1 MKIKHL
7 SQQANRGPGPTE
19 DSVRLTENHTRM
31 VDARALLGPGHGED
45 VYWLLIGCWAEM
57 RKRRREFSLQKK
69 KESCDREKKKKKWP
83 GGDVTGAAGARAAVR
98 VNMSGGKKRSGFQ
111 ITSVTSDF
119 NNQTP
124 AGQSAPSVFL
134 SVVQSAACPQGS
146 SSQPSTPSLKRKFIS
161 QDASGHGMGTSRFRV
176 VRLAGGAGGAGWG
189 ESYRRG
195 RWTCM
200 DLMERQQGAGFRRVM
215 DSMRHAHSLESLEM
229 IGRDKDRGG
238 VYSHDREGGGLV
250 LHSGPPSPTHQQP
263 ISIRLLDHNE
273 PMGVKGLDSTPPPP
287 SPRPRNVPPPLRL
300 DTPGAFSLDQTIFH
314 LPGDAS
320 SSSNSLVAIDNK
332 IEQAMDLVKSHLMLA
347 VREEVEL
354 LREQIRDLQEKNQQ
368 LECENQILRA
378 LTHSH
383 PPARGHA
390 HNT

>member
-1 MKIKHL
+1 
-7 SQQANRGPGPTE
+7 
-19 DSVRLTENHTRM
+19 
-31 VDARALLGPGHGED
+31 
-45 VYWLLIGCWAEM
+45 
-57 RKRRREFSLQKK
+57 
-69 KESCDREKKKKKWP
+69 
-83 GGDVTGAAGARAAVR
+83 
-98 VNMSGGKKRSGFQ
+98 MSGGKKRSGFQ

-287 SPRPRNVPPPLRL
+287 SPRPRNVPPPSPIGRRCCRAVC
-300 DTPGAFSLDQTIFH
+300 PQAVSLSAQLPPCWTVSDPHSDPRSLQSGPNH
-314 LPGDAS
+314 LP
-320 SSSNSLVAIDNK
+320 
-332 IEQAMDLVKSHLMLA
+332 
-347 VREEVEL
+347 
-354 LREQIRDLQEKNQQ
+354 
-368 LECENQILRA
+368 
-378 LTHSH
+378 
-383 PPARGHA
+383 PAGGRQFQ
-390 HNT
+390 